1 MLVLSRKKGQTVV
14 IDGQI
19 EIEVLKVKG
28 NTVRL
33 GINAP
38 KNIKVL
44 RGELSPF
51 EIEMRMVDVV
61 AEEKVAYVGEASDDV
76 DTLPNPF
83 AFASK
88 LVVAS
93 Q

>member
-1 MLVLSRKKGQTVV
+1 MLVLSRKKGQTIV

-51 EIEMRMVDVV
+51 EIEMRMSDVV
-61 AEEKVAYVGEASDDV
+61 AEEKVGFVVEESDDL
-76 DTLPNPF
+76 DRLPNPF
-83 AFASK
+83 A
-88 LVVAS
+88 VA
-93 Q
+93 QAI